1 MGKKPQ
7 DSCKRALTFLK
18 DLADIF
24 FVPGAKDLPDISFRL
39 GAEDLADIF
48 VVPEMSFKACVGHA
62 ASDLGNGMSRQFCR

>member
-48 VVPEMSFKACVGHA
+48 VVPEMSFKA
-62 ASDLGNGMSRQFCR
+62 